1 MMRPFLAVQQLKI
14 LLLMQEHMFDSLSQM
29 IPHAAGQ
36 LGSCN
41 TTMKPVI

>member
-1 MMRPFLAVQQLKI
+1 MMRPSLVVQQLRI
-14 LLLMQEHMFDSLSQM
+14 LLLMQEHMFDSCSQM

-41 TTMKPVI
+41 TTMKPVL

>member
-1 MMRPFLAVQQLKI
+1 MMRPFLIVQQLRI
-14 LLLMQEHMFDSLSQM
+14 LLLMKEHMFDSWSQV

-41 TTMKPVI
+41 TTMKPVL